1 MRDIVLVIGFI
12 VLIALLS
19 IIWNKIMISKYQR
32 DKKSFINK
40 WNNIFA
46 TLNIGSDNIEILH
59 VGKLENSDASIQDA
73 MKYLKLTNSIKD

>member
-1 MRDIVLVIGFI
+1 MRDIILVIGFI

-19 IIWNKIMISKYQR
+19 IIWNKMMISKYQR

>member
-1 MRDIVLVIGFI
+1 MRDIILVIGFI

-19 IIWNKIMISKYQR
+19 IIWNKMMISKYQR

-46 TLNIGSDNIEILH
+46 TLNIRSDNIEILH